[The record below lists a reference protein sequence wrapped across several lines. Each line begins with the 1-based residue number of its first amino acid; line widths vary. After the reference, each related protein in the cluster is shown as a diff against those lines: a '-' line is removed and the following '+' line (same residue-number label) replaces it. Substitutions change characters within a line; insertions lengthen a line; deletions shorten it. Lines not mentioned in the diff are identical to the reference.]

1 MGSSILAAY
10 ARRADEY
17 AEHLGSMASV
27 HPSDLQLVTTWADEM
42 RGPLLDAGCGP
53 GHWSGYLA
61 RRGNDVRGIDL
72 VPAFVNHARTAYPQV
87 VFEVA
92 SIDRLPHPANSF
104 AGVLAWYS
112 LIHHQPG
119 DIRGALD
126 QFAQVLR
133 PGGGLLLGFFTGHAV
148 EEFDHAVATAYRWP
162 PEVLSDELRAA
173 GFEVIETHTRTGARP
188 QPRPHGA
195 ILAQLP
201 NSRADSVS

>member
-1 MGSSILAAY
+1 MGSDIRASY

-27 HPSDLQLVTTWADEM
+27 HPSDLQLVTAWADEM
-42 RGPLLDAGCGP
+42 RGPILDAGCGP

-61 RRGNDVRGIDL
+61 SRGNDVRGIDL
-72 VPAFVNHARTAYPQV
+72 VPAFVEHARAVHPGV
-87 VFEVA
+87 PFDVA
-92 SIDRLPHPANSF
+92 SIDALPHPANSF

-112 LIHHQPG
+112 LVHHPPG
-119 DIRGALD
+119 DNRRALD
-126 QFAQVLR
+126 QFARVLR
-133 PGGGLLLGFFTGHAV
+133 PGGGLLLGFFTAPAV

-162 PEVLSDELRAA
+162 PGVLSGELRAA

-195 ILAQLP
+195 ILAQRS
-201 NSRADSVS
+201 NSRVDSIS